1 MSNIEKQTSQLS
13 TKAYFNQPAVQNKF
27 KELLGAKA
35 PSFIT
40 SVLQAVASNPQLA
53 KADPA
58 SVYNSAAVAAILDLP
73 INQSIGQAYIVS
85 YKSKQKDGS
94 YKELAQF
101 QLGYKGLT
109 TLAMRSGKF
118 IRLHSTDVREGEIK
132 SRNRMTGAIEF
143 DWIQDD
149 KEREKKKIIGYLS
162 YFKLTNGFESEFY
175 MSIEEVEAHAKKYSQ
190 SYKSGFGMWKDNF
203 DKMALKTCTKLHL
216 NSGKAPLSL
225 QMETAIKVDQAVLQD
240 DQGTTVEYADHE
252 VVEVDEELSR
262 ISEFIDKA
270 TSTADLEMILESYD
284 GELPADL
291 KEKYNAKYL
300 SVSNPPKK

>member
-35 PSFIT
+35 PAFVT

-58 SVYNSAAVAAILDLP
+58 SIYNSAAVAAILDLP
-73 INQSIGQAYIVS
+73 INQSIGQAYIVG
-85 YKSKQKDGS
+85 YKTKQKDGS
-94 YKELAQF
+94 YKDVAQF
-101 QLGYKGLT
+101 QLGYKGII

-118 IRLHSTDVREGEIK
+118 VRLNSTDVREGEIK

-149 KEREKKKIIGYLS
+149 KERENKKIIGYLS

-203 DKMALKTCTKLHL
+203 DKMALKTVTKLHL
-216 NSGKAPLSL
+216 NSGQAPLSL

-240 DQGTTVEYADHE
+240 DQGTTVEYSDHE
-252 VVEVDEELSR
+252 VVEVDEELTR
-262 ISEFIDKA
+262 ISNFIDNA
-270 TSTADLEMILESYD
+270 TTESDLEMISDSYGGD
-284 GELPADL
+284 LPEEL
-291 KEKYNAKYL
+291 KEKYADKLKSLKTAK
-300 SVSNPPKK
+300 K